1 MKRIMVLII
10 TFVICCFS
18 FNVFASTNYQVRT
31 EDNLGVPSYIQV
43 TDENKD
49 SILSTPLVDSS
60 EKVYDFA
67 DKFNDSEEND
77 LYDKI
82 LTFTD
87 KYSMDMVIVT
97 IDENPKNSALA
108 YAQDFYDYNTFGI
121 GDTHNGILILF
132 DFATRNVQIV
142 TTGSAIKMYSDIRID
157 IILDN
162 VFKYMDGDYYK
173 AANEFI
179 SSASSYADIGFPN
192 DDGSEPKPTG
202 IAKLNVLPWT
212 GILIFTFVT
221 TIIIMIVMVA
231 SNKMVRKATSS
242 RQFLREDS
250 VKINLIKETFL
261 GTSVTKTK
269 RVNNSNSGGGHSG
282 GSSTSTGSSGVS
294 HGGGGRSF

>member
-1 MKRIMVLII
+1 MKKILFYII

-43 TDENKD
+43 TDDNKD
-49 SILSTPLVDSS
+49 SILSTPLVDAL

-67 DKFNDSEEND
+67 DKFSDDEETE
-77 LYDKI
+77 LYKRI
-82 LTFTD
+82 LEFTD
-87 KYSMDMVIVT
+87 KYHMDMVIVT

-108 YAQDFYDYNTFGI
+108 YAQDFYDYNDFGI
-121 GDTHNGILILF
+121 GDTNDGILILF

-142 TTGSAIKMYSDIRID
+142 TTGSAIRMYTDVRID
-157 IILDN
+157 IILDD
-162 VFKYMDGDYYK
+162 VFKYMDGDYYQ
-173 AANEFI
+173 AACEFI
-179 SSASSYADIGFPN
+179 STASSYADIGFPN
-192 DDGSEPKPTG
+192 EDGSEPKPTG
-202 IAKLNVLPWT
+202 IDKFRVLPWS
-212 GILIFTFVT
+212 GILIFAIVT
-221 TIIIMIVMVA
+221 TIIIMIVWVL

-250 VKINLIKETFL
+250 VKINLIRENFL

-269 RVNNSNSGGGHSG
+269 RVDNSSSGGGHSG

>member
-1 MKRIMVLII
+1 MKRIIFFII
-10 TFVICCFS
+10 AFIICCFS
-18 FNVFASTNYQVRT
+18 FNVFASANYEVRT

-43 TDENKD
+43 TDAKKE

-67 DKFNDSEEND
+67 DKFSDSEEND

-97 IDENPKNSALA
+97 IDENPKNSALS

-121 GDTHNGILILF
+121 GDTHDGILILF

-142 TTGSAIKMYSDIRID
+142 TTGSAIRMYSDIRID

-179 SSASSYADIGFPN
+179 SSASSYADIGFSN

-202 IAKLNVLPWT
+202 IAKLKVLPWT

-282 GSSTSTGSSGVS
+282 GSSTSRGSSGVS

>member
-1 MKRIMVLII
+1 M
-10 TFVICCFS
+10 
-18 FNVFASTNYQVRT
+18 
-31 EDNLGVPSYIQV
+31 
-43 TDENKD
+43 
-49 SILSTPLVDSS
+49 
-60 EKVYDFA
+60 YDFA

-121 GDTHNGILILF
+121 GDTHDGILILF

-142 TTGSAIKMYSDIRID
+142 TTGSAIRMYSDIRID

-162 VFKYMDGDYYK
+162 VFKYMDGDYYQ

-202 IAKLNVLPWT
+202 IAKLKVLPWA